1 MLREQE
7 VHQVIIRTLE
17 ELRLTIDAGNKER
30 YTKEELLDLLTKVS
44 AIMTSM

>member
-1 MLREQE
+1 MLREQD
-7 VHQVIIRTLE
+7 VQHVILHTLE
-17 ELRLTIDAGNKER
+17 ELRLTIDASSQES